1 MTRQRFRG
9 GGNFPAVSSFSQLS
23 SSLAAA
29 SGKSQVDFGV
39 VELVGAW
46 TTRQEVRSSADGMR
60 GVADAK
66 AYTMEDY
73 THVAALL
80 ESCQTRRTGV
90 DLQTCRLAD
99 LQTRRLADSQL
110 SRSFP
115 RKEKRRS
122 TRRRPRRLAKSG
134 PIVEIDWPSWI

>member
-99 LQTRRLADSQL
+99 LQTCRLADSQT
-110 SRSFP
+110 RSCRVASP
-115 RKEKRRS
+115 GK
-122 TRRRPRRLAKSG
+122 KSAAAR
-134 PIVEIDWPSWI
+134 VADLVDWPRAARLLR